1 MNDII
6 TKLLKK
12 NKSIAGLDIGIST
25 IKFIEF
31 SGSTLDDLKLTS
43 YAVEKIPQELINN
56 SGSVE
61 NIDAI
66 AEIVRKC
73 WKKSGSKTKDV
84 CIAINENI
92 TKKMILPKY
101 DFEEDLKVQVENE
114 MEKLLPG
121 DLKLEDLAI
130 DFYTLGENEKN
141 PVDNDILI
149 VGAKKEKIDEKVA
162 IVEAAGLVPLILDT
176 ENDAFQNVVRFMEGE
191 EFLEKTYMLLDGSSH
206 YLRLMVFKKGELI
219 YTKESS
225 MGSFQFTQDL
235 MNNLEIDFDEAEK
248 MKKYHQNDERYELV
262 EKNFLNNYMSELMSA
277 ISYFS
282 SATSV
287 YEVDKIILTGGVAC
301 ISNIE
306 HVLKEH
312 LLENNELIVR
322 NDPIVGRPLENIGK
336 SNRINLSSFTKDEP
350 LLFLAISLG
359 LRKYLRNY

>member
-1 MNDII
+1 MNDFV

-12 NKSIAGLDIGIST
+12 NKNIAGLDIGVST
-25 IKFIEF
+25 VKFVEF
-31 SGSTLDDLKLTS
+31 SGNSLNDLKLAN
-43 YAVEKIPQELINN
+43 YAVEKIPQELMTN
-56 SGSVE
+56 SGGVE

-121 DLKLEDLAI
+121 DLKIDDLAV
-130 DFYTLGENEKN
+130 DFYNLGENVKN
-141 PVDNDILI
+141 PTDNDILI

-162 IVEAAGLVPLILDT
+162 IVEAAGLVPVILDT
-176 ENDAFQNVVRFMEGE
+176 ENDAIQNMVRFMEGE

-206 YLRLMVFKKGELI
+206 YLRLLVFKNGELI

-225 MGSFQFTQDL
+225 MGSFNFTQDL

-282 SATSV
+282 SATSI
-287 YEVDKIILTGGVAC
+287 YEVDKIILTGGVSC

-312 LLENNELIVR
+312 LLENNEIIVR

-336 SNRINLSSFTKDEP
+336 SNKINLSSFVKDEP